1 MPIDSVGA
9 DSIVSCIQS
18 QCKAAQDAG
27 RVSLPQLLNIL
38 EKVHNTSIK
47 FTKFQVVNI
56 RADLK
61 QLDDVVR
68 KQGSRKEE
76 GKLGAID
83 NIRKY
88 VNQNISASTAEG
100 VKRFPEEYKSV
111 IQGNLAIL
119 EIMRPALVELY
130 KRAPCIAISQM
141 DFNLMDNV
149 LADSGVLEVG
159 TDGRGDVVQTPRQ
172 IEFEL
177 LLKKLRVGPETE
189 PIFDEALAAW
199 KATLPSASSQNA

>member
-1 MPIDSVGA
+1 M
-9 DSIVSCIQS
+9 
-18 QCKAAQDAG
+18 
-27 RVSLPQLLNIL
+27 
-38 EKVHNTSIK
+38 HNTSIK

-56 RADLK
+56 RADLN
-61 QLDDVVR
+61 QLDDILR

-100 VKRFPEEYKSV
+100 VKQFPEEYKSV
-111 IQGNLAIL
+111 IQGDLAIL

-130 KRAPCIAISQM
+130 ERAPCKAISQM
-141 DFNLMDNV
+141 DFNLMNNV

-172 IEFEL
+172 IELGL
-177 LLKKLRVGPETE
+177 LLQKLRKGPETE
-189 PIFDEALAAW
+189 PIYYNAFDAW

>member
-18 QCKAAQDAG
+18 QCKAAQGAG
-27 RVSLPQLLNIL
+27 RVSLSRLLNIL
-38 EKVHNTSIK
+38 EKVHNNSIK
-47 FTKFQVVNI
+47 FTKFQVINI
-56 RADLK
+56 KADLN
-61 QLDDVVR
+61 QLDDILR

-130 KRAPCIAISQM
+130 ERAPCKAISQM

-149 LADSGVLEVG
+149 LADSGVREVG
-159 TDGRGDVVQTPRQ
+159 TNGRGDVVQTPRQ
-172 IEFEL
+172 IEFERL
-177 LLKKLRVGPETE
+177 LQKLREGPETK
-189 PIFDEALAAW
+189 PIYDNAFEAW

>member
-1 MPIDSVGA
+1 M
-9 DSIVSCIQS
+9 
-18 QCKAAQDAG
+18 
-27 RVSLPQLLNIL
+27 
-38 EKVHNTSIK
+38 HNTSIK

-56 RADLK
+56 RADLN
-61 QLDDVVR
+61 QLDDILR

-111 IQGNLAIL
+111 IQANLAIL

-130 KRAPCIAISQM
+130 ERAPCKAISQM

-149 LADSGVLEVG
+149 LADSGVREVG
-159 TDGRGDVVQTPRQ
+159 TNGRGDVVQTPRQ
-172 IEFEL
+172 IEFERL
-177 LLKKLRVGPETE
+177 LQKLREGPETK
-189 PIFDEALAAW
+189 PIYDNAFEAW